1 MTQSAETIPTAPATV
16 IAEITDY
23 PSLVAALR
31 LAREKRN
38 ISFATID
45 EIVTAPDAYFSK
57 TLAPNG
63 SRRLTML
70 SLGWALGAL
79 GVKCLLVDDP
89 AALARVESRMKPRNT
104 TVVRNAS
111 YTVISAALT
120 SKLLARIGRK
130 GGKNRWLGVPPAE
143 RRRIAQRAIRAR
155 WSPP

>member
-89 AALARVESRMKPRNT
+89 AALARVESR
-104 TVVRNAS
+104 
-111 YTVISAALT
+111 ALT